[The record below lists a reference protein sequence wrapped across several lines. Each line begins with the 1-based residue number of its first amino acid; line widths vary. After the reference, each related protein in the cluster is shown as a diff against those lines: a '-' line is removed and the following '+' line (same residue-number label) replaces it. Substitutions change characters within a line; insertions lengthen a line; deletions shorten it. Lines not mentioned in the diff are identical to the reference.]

1 MKNQMNINIT
11 KLIITTILT
20 LSGSGIY
27 SAQIDG
33 VYFQDVYSSPSGNL
47 NLRGYSILNYMMVI
61 KAYAGALY
69 LQPSIN
75 SDQALSGTPR
85 ILELYYFHKIAADDF
100 RESTIEMIKKN
111 IDSAGFIRIQNQ
123 VDQFNTFYRDVIPG
137 DRYRAEYTPAGGTT
151 LYLNGRALGTI
162 KGDEFSRAFFSIWIG
177 KNPIDKKFRDR
188 LLGR

>member
-1 MKNQMNINIT
+1 MKNQMNRNIT
-11 KLIITTILT
+11 KLIITALITISVSSLN
-20 LSGSGIY
+20 
-27 SAQIDG
+27 SAQIGG
-33 VYFQDVYSSPSGNL
+33 VFFQDAYPSNSGNL

-75 SDQALSGTPR
+75 YDQALSATPR
-85 ILELYYFHKIAADDF
+85 ILELYYFHKISAEDF
-100 RESTIEMIKKN
+100 RESTMEMIKKN
-111 IDSAGFIRIQNQ
+111 TDSSGFRRIENQ
-123 VDQFNTFYRDVIPG
+123 LDTFNTFYRDVIPG

-151 LYLNGRALGTI
+151 LYLNGKALGTI